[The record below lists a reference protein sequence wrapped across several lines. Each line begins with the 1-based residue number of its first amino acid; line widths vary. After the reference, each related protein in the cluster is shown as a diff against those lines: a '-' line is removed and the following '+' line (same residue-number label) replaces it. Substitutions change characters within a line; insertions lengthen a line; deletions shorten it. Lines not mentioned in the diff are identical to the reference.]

1 MECDSISILCDSIS
15 ILSLR
20 LSRGRFTGFLSF
32 RLRGHLF
39 QSHHLMPYFL
49 FFFKIKGSK
58 DKGRLRL
65 FFVNTYGETH
75 RNHVYVYRYTL
86 CVCIHYNNSTFII
99 MNVLNHY
106 EVEHLTIGNAIEM
119 DDDHFFCKIEYKD
132 EPFLIRTDVSCIYR
146 KKADPASNFVY
157 VSLTDKA
164 YLEWF
169 EEFYQGVISKFHLQ
183 SAEWFEEPMTH
194 HEFECSFINPLKSNI
209 KQKCFDI
216 LCKADDTKLNTS
228 EAVGDLEVF
237 PTFHVK
243 GIRFNTKHFM
253 FDIELVQVDQEV
265 KEIKE
270 EVKEVKAVEAAEV
283 DIEEYCPSVED
294 LEETELDLE
303 EESIYDIYDTIN
315 ERIKQ
320 DMVENIRKLF
330 VQKNLKIKI
339 DLSEVVDDEE
349 PDSE

>member
-1 MECDSISILCDSIS
+1 VVL
-15 ILSLR
+15 L
-20 LSRGRFTGFLSF
+20 
-32 RLRGHLF
+32 
-39 QSHHLMPYFL
+39 
-49 FFFKIKGSK
+49 
-58 DKGRLRL
+58 
-65 FFVNTYGETH
+65 
-75 RNHVYVYRYTL
+75 VYVKSI
-86 CVCIHYNNSTFII
+86 V
-99 MNVLNHY
+99 
-106 EVEHLTIGNAIEM
+106 
-119 DDDHFFCKIEYKD
+119 
-132 EPFLIRTDVSCIYR
+132 
-146 KKADPASNFVY
+146 
-157 VSLTDKA
+157 
-164 YLEWF
+164 
-169 EEFYQGVISKFHLQ
+169 Q

-216 LCKADDTKLNTS
+216 LCNADDTKLNIS

-253 FDIELVQVDQEV
+253 FDIELVQVDQE
-265 KEIKE
+265 IK
-270 EVKEVKAVEAAEV
+270 EVKEVKEVKVEAAEV

-330 VQKNLKIKI
+330 VKKNLKIKI